1 MCYYLIVDTMK
12 STHESLELAQGLDFL
27 HRHDDG
33 VCRNV
38 SGQVGATGCITFIS
52 LWSKVT
58 RDVKS
63 HEHCQQL
70 TKPLPLPE
78 CLNHRGVMVSSSSP
92 NMPVKR
98 AF

>member
-38 SGQVGATGCITFIS
+38 SGQVGATGWHHLYI
-52 LWSKVT
+52 
-58 RDVKS
+58 
-63 HEHCQQL
+63 
-70 TKPLPLPE
+70 PLVQ
-78 CLNHRGVMVSSSSP
+78 GD
-92 NMPVKR
+92 
-98 AF
+98 A